1 MLDELFRTVAE
12 LYEEH
17 RQAAFPRR
25 LVVTDV
31 NGVEMVSLDSN
42 VSGCVSTWLKNG
54 GRIDD
59 RRWGVLA
66 DCEQK
71 LNRAIPAL
79 DGYEASYYQR
89 LLDMTVLTLEN
100 PEDTQPE

>member
-1 MLDELFRTVAE
+1 MLDQLLRTAAE

-25 LVVTDV
+25 LIVADA

-42 VSGCVSTWLKNG
+42 VSGCVSTWLGNG

-59 RRWGVLA
+59 LRWNLLA

-79 DGYEASYYQR
+79 DGYEASYYRR
-89 LLDMTVLTLEN
+89 LLDMTVLILRS
-100 PEDTQPE
+100 PEDMPPE

>member
-1 MLDELFRTVAE
+1 MLDELLRTVAG

-25 LVVTDV
+25 LVVADA
-31 NGVEMVSLDSN
+31 NGVEMVSLCSN
-42 VSGCVSTWLKNG
+42 VSGCVSTWLGNG

-59 RRWGVLA
+59 WRWDVLA

-89 LLDMTVLTLEN
+89 LLDMAVLILEN
-100 PEDTQPE
+100 PEDMQPE

>member
-1 MLDELFRTVAE
+1 MPDDLLRTVGA

-17 RQAAFPRR
+17 QQAAFPRR
-25 LVVTDV
+25 LYVVEPD
-31 NGVEMVSLDSN
+31 GVEMVSLDSK
-42 VSGCVSTWLKNG
+42 VSGCVSTWLGNG

-59 RRWGVLA
+59 WWWDVLA

-89 LLDMTVLTLEN
+89 LLDMTVLILEN
-100 PEDTQPE
+100 PADMQPG